1 MHTVVLITINLCTKF
16 EMSSFIRS
24 NDMTRAQNLE
34 MGHIIIIIIIMQRLT
49 RRVSVMR
56 MTSGRRKMRNHTMI
70 NDVG

>member
-16 EMSSFIRS
+16 EMSTFIRS
-24 NDMTRAQNLE
+24 KDMTRAQNLE
-34 MGHIIIIIIIMQRLT
+34 MGHIIIIIIMQRLT

>member
-16 EMSSFIRS
+16 EMSIFIRS
-24 NDMTRAQNLE
+24 RDMTRAQNLE
-34 MGHIIIIIIIMQRLT
+34 MGHIIIIIIMQRLT

>member
-16 EMSSFIRS
+16 EMSTFIRS
-24 NDMTRAQNLE
+24 KDMTRAQNLE
-34 MGHIIIIIIIMQRLT
+34 MGHIIIIIIMQRLT

-56 MTSGRRKMRNHTMI
+56 MRSRRRKMRNHTMI

>member
-1 MHTVVLITINLCTKF
+1 MHTAVLITINLCTKF

-24 NDMTRAQNLE
+24 KDMTRAQNLE
-34 MGHIIIIIIIMQRLT
+34 MGHIIIIIIMQRLT

-56 MTSGRRKMRNHTMI
+56 MTSRRRKMRNHTMI

>member
-24 NDMTRAQNLE
+24 KDMTRAQNLE
-34 MGHIIIIIIIMQRLT
+34 MGHITIIIIIMQRLT

-56 MTSGRRKMRNHTMI
+56 MRSRRRKMRNHTMI